1 MVSCSREAT
10 ARDKTACPQ
19 EGTVPGLLPAEGG
32 YFKIAVAVSSP
43 SQRSAP
49 AGGPGQQTRTHK
61 QLCAGAISTGPKLPG
76 PASSGVAYPN
86 SGNLQQLFASRQP
99 TSTELGPIWCACV
112 WNFVSKTAYTR
123 CLARVSGWSTAST
136 WSGSAARI
144 GDEIPGYTEK
154 GQNGGS
160 PRASRRG
167 NLWRT
172 THRFLHRLYTHSYP
186 QPVRALS
193 QLRVAVLR
201 RCGRALPA
209 FSSGHWTRCVLCSRR
224 APAGKSSAPEASRP
238 IPLNCHGN

>member
-1 MVSCSREAT
+1 M
-10 ARDKTACPQ
+10 
-19 EGTVPGLLPAEGG
+19 
-32 YFKIAVAVSSP
+32 IAVAVSRP
-43 SQRSAP
+43 SQRNAP

-76 PASSGVAYPN
+76 PASSGVACPN

-99 TSTELGPIWCACV
+99 TSTEPGPIWCACV

-136 WSGSAARI
+136 RSGSAARI
-144 GDEIPGYTEK
+144 GAEIPGYTEK

-224 APAGKSSAPEASRP
+224 APRWQELSTRS
-238 IPLNCHGN
+238 IPADSVKLPWKLTFIGRICEQRRGRIGPRFTTTDCFT